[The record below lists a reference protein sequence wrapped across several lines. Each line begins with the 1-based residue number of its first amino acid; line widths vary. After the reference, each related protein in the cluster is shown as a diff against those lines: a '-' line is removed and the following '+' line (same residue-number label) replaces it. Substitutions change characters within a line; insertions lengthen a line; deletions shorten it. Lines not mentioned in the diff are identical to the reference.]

1 MQEPCLQRELQQV
14 RRWGRRNACPSF
26 FKEESLIRLYQLRAV
41 PIAFGAAFLCACC
54 NAFVALSAM
63 AFSAFAGGV
72 RRRVRAGF

>member
-1 MQEPCLQRELQQV
+1 MPAPRFLR
-14 RRWGRRNACPSF
+14 
-26 FKEESLIRLYQLRAV
+26 KKSLIRLYQLRAV
-41 PIAFGAAFLCACC
+41 PIAFGAAFFCACC